1 MGVSEEVERWEGVR
15 VVRSQGGRMVKWQG
29 GKFLVLFKSGGHGV
43 SPRFHL
49 FVSDVDQQQNKG
61 AG

>member
-1 MGVSEEVERWEGVR
+1 MTR
-15 VVRSQGGRMVKWQG
+15 GR
-29 GKFLVLFKSGGHGV
+29 FLVVFKSGGHRM

-49 FVSDVDQQQNKG
+49 LVSDVDEQQNEG

>member
-1 MGVSEEVERWEGVR
+1 MTRR
-15 VVRSQGGRMVKWQG
+15 R
-29 GKFLVLFKSGGHGV
+29 FLVVFKSGGHRM

-49 FVSDVDQQQNKG
+49 FVSDVDEQQNEG

>member
-1 MGVSEEVERWEGVR
+1 M
-15 VVRSQGGRMVKWQG
+15 KWQG
-29 GKFLVLFKSGGHGV
+29 GWFLVLFKSGGYRV

-49 FVSDVDQQQNKG
+49 FVSNVDQQQNEG

>member
-1 MGVSEEVERWEGVR
+1 MTRGS
-15 VVRSQGGRMVKWQG
+15 
-29 GKFLVLFKSGGHGV
+29 FLVVFQSGGHRM

-49 FVSDVDQQQNKG
+49 FVSDVDEQQNEG